1 MAPAGLKERSGQ
13 NADVSRKWH
22 EHPIITYALKKTD
35 ILNWNVFLL
44 QTTYLHE
51 SLEGLK
57 SSLAQSDSELFPG
70 SKYVTEWFLRE
81 QNFSQFF
88 VYKP

>member
-1 MAPAGLKERSGQ
+1 
-13 NADVSRKWH
+13 
-22 EHPIITYALKKTD
+22 
-35 ILNWNVFLL
+35 L

-57 SSLAQSDSELFPG
+57 SSLAQSDSKLFPG
-70 SKYVTEWFLRE
+70 SKYLTEWFLRE